1 MNSRKVYCLSL
12 LFLLIFIPV
21 GKVSAQVM
29 HITGNIYKTMKGLDG
44 GHDNRMP
51 LSVPVY
57 VFDNK
62 SEANRQ
68 ANVFRSKNKGLGEE
82 VKITSNATVNPD
94 YDGHFETEVSAK
106 GALLIINDNEV
117 KVVPITSALTYEIV
131 FSDAAKSILLANTT
145 VIGKQ
150 QGVNILE
157 MKPIDDGPNLHWDV
171 TIRLP
176 EWYTSDHS
184 RLIFQPM
191 AIDCQTE
198 DTIQYLEPL
207 VYEGKSYHRNQIRRK
222 SFDYDRNDSLHSYY
236 ISDKPTTD
244 SAFIFRWQTT
254 YLKPDPSRSY
264 KWGSILR
271 IADYTHVYFNDNSRS
286 GTCNTRKPWK
296 FLDVSMAKKEIEL
309 TPQYYEQARAQLR
322 EVPRNLQ
329 LTFIVGKD
337 ELTPDSS
344 NQVNLDRLI
353 GELRSFGRSLMNF
366 TVQGTASPEGNV
378 TLNTK
383 LATSR
388 AKKAL
393 SIIGSQIS
401 SAGLEVKEPL
411 VYTWFDVADS
421 LADRGLVTESGILRD
436 FATNNNAAGIRE
448 MQMTP
453 AVQEILNNQR
463 LMRCTYT
470 LRQNKI
476 LSPDEALWAYY
487 NASDYLEG
495 GTSAFSNGDYYNLFR
510 SIKDSTELRKLTYRA
525 WRENKGKRTMK
536 YSPFAAYLANRMACY
551 AIDDDSIDLSILAPF
566 IDMKSGLEISR
577 PISFDNSY
585 YYMVNRR
592 ELVANQ
598 AIMYFKSMRLG
609 EAYHLA
615 AKLPNTDSYRDIK
628 MFTDLE
634 VLFFKQGKTPQEQRR
649 AEEALRYVM
658 NSNLENHVI
667 LSFELASE
675 LGKTYD
681 DIEPLVDSLPDT
693 NPKKWYIKAVIEADK
708 PEVSDA
714 DFMELATKYGADV
727 ALRMTDNSNPAFL
740 AYFQHCFDMRPQY
753 RKFYETDANISD
765 ECRKK
770 YPYDEKKADQYRQ
783 KFIDLMVAAG
793 KMEAPKSE
801 VDDMNDTS
809 KEKEISE

>member
-131 FSDAAKSILLANTT
+131 FSDGAKSILLANTT

-254 YLKPDPSRSY
+254 YLKPDPARSY

-271 IADYTHVYFNDNSRS
+271 IAD
-286 GTCNTRKPWK
+286 
-296 FLDVSMAKKEIEL
+296 
-309 TPQYYEQARAQLR
+309 
-322 EVPRNLQ
+322 
-329 LTFIVGKD
+329 
-337 ELTPDSS
+337 
-344 NQVNLDRLI
+344 
-353 GELRSFGRSLMNF
+353 
-366 TVQGTASPEGNV
+366 
-378 TLNTK
+378 
-383 LATSR
+383 
-388 AKKAL
+388 
-393 SIIGSQIS
+393 
-401 SAGLEVKEPL
+401 
-411 VYTWFDVADS
+411 
-421 LADRGLVTESGILRD
+421 
-436 FATNNNAAGIRE
+436 
-448 MQMTP
+448 
-453 AVQEILNNQR
+453 
-463 LMRCTYT
+463 
-470 LRQNKI
+470 
-476 LSPDEALWAYY
+476 
-487 NASDYLEG
+487 
-495 GTSAFSNGDYYNLFR
+495 
-510 SIKDSTELRKLTYRA
+510 
-525 WRENKGKRTMK
+525 
-536 YSPFAAYLANRMACY
+536 
-551 AIDDDSIDLSILAPF
+551 
-566 IDMKSGLEISR
+566 
-577 PISFDNSY
+577 
-585 YYMVNRR
+585 
-592 ELVANQ
+592 
-598 AIMYFKSMRLG
+598 
-609 EAYHLA
+609 
-615 AKLPNTDSYRDIK
+615 
-628 MFTDLE
+628 
-634 VLFFKQGKTPQEQRR
+634 
-649 AEEALRYVM
+649 
-658 NSNLENHVI
+658 
-667 LSFELASE
+667 
-675 LGKTYD
+675 
-681 DIEPLVDSLPDT
+681 
-693 NPKKWYIKAVIEADK
+693 
-708 PEVSDA
+708 
-714 DFMELATKYGADV
+714 
-727 ALRMTDNSNPAFL
+727 
-740 AYFQHCFDMRPQY
+740 
-753 RKFYETDANISD
+753 
-765 ECRKK
+765 
-770 YPYDEKKADQYRQ
+770 
-783 KFIDLMVAAG
+783 
-793 KMEAPKSE
+793 
-801 VDDMNDTS
+801 
-809 KEKEISE
+809 